1 MYALLPILICAILPT
16 LLLRNFWAN
25 DCTKNA
31 TQWAKA
37 WLDGTN
43 RPCSSPCSRPRIS
56 PRSRL
61 SALLTLAIALEPS

>member
-37 WLDGTN
+37 H
-43 RPCSSPCSRPRIS
+43 
-56 PRSRL
+56 
-61 SALLTLAIALEPS
+61 AAAHAAAHAVAIALEPS